1 MLIDFGWTADGAA
14 WADARGSAAH
24 GRVRMGP
31 RALVQLLQT
40 RLGLTRPAVDQ
51 AVRIAQYMALIQQHL
66 GSGIPSGSFWPAR
79 SFTVDPWS
87 TTRQLLRWR
96 DAAVE
101 AGWVAPDA
109 GHPLPARLA
118 ALRDVEAAVVVGMP
132 GTSDASGRAATLSPA
147 AADDL
152 VEVLALQEQLD
163 STGSTWPLGIDAIAC
178 EEDPASLPGLWPRLL
193 AVLARAGVAV
203 TAPGADPVAGA
214 GPAVGVRPAPRLE
227 VVSCQD
233 EWSAADVAARYL
245 AARSLDTQAAPPA
258 TATPIA
264 TSSTSGA
271 GSLTLLAG
279 ADTTVLDQALRR
291 RGLPAAGAVTAST
304 DRAHHQVLGLYL
316 DVAIAPVDV
325 HQLAA
330 LLDLRVLPGADG
342 DAEPIGLVP
351 AAARRRLLKALT
363 QEPGVGGPAWQRA
376 LRELEER
383 VSTVDADLRSGAEKA
398 LEAAREIDRLV
409 ADPLPAEGLYP
420 PAITA
425 RLDWLA
431 QRLQSVSRGDGDLL
445 ASLTQVRTLQ
455 SVLGMLDARAPLSR
469 RTLQQ
474 IIDTCGGSGR
484 SPLAGAEVSPWA
496 VTTRPAQVAAGGG
509 TVLWWAP
516 EGGEAPTPVQWDQAE
531 REALRAGGAHLIDPE
546 QLAAL
551 HVDASLRGLRTAGH
565 IVAVLPGRRLEKPPS
580 PSGLLAHLEAA
591 AGLTENDRHSP
602 ESLVLGDTWSLGG
615 RTLPVRVPPLHTV
628 DPPEDLHRQFATGTH
643 LLPDRLSFTA
653 AQTLVGCPLHWLLKY
668 ALGVRPADVTVLPTG
683 DRMIGTLVHAV
694 VEDLVNQRW
703 DEGIGGAPLTPPT
716 AGEITAVFERLVP
729 QFASELDLPGHAA
742 QRADVHDRTVRS
754 LRTLF
759 EGTARAGL
767 RITGT
772 EVRFSHPLT
781 LPLAGGARTI
791 EFVGSRDMD
800 LRDKDGHPTVIDLKW
815 SRSRTRYGDL
825 YDTGDAVQLA
835 SYAWAL
841 DQAEAL
847 TRRAQVGYF
856 LLHGGDFVTANRELD
871 PRRRT
876 PMDVHDSWARLVRS
890 VTVALDEIAAGTGTA
905 GCRCLL
911 ENAGL
916 PLDAPY
922 GKRKKAMTD
931 ARDAARSDG
940 MVAIDAYCATS
951 EYAQLCGMTGDFR

>member
-1 MLIDFGWTADGAA
+1 MLFDFGWTADGAA

-24 GRVRMGP
+24 GRVRLGP

-109 GHPLPARLA
+109 GHPLPARLT
-118 ALRDVEAAVVVGMP
+118 ALRDVESAVVVGMP

-152 VEVLALQEQLD
+152 VEVLTLLEQLD

-193 AVLARAGVAV
+193 AVLARSGVAV
-203 TAPGADPVAGA
+203 SASTADPVAGA
-214 GPAVGVRPAPRLE
+214 GARPTAGVGVGSWPRLE

-233 EWSAADVAARYL
+233 EWSAADVAARFL
-245 AARSLDTQAAPPA
+245 RAQPSG
-258 TATPIA
+258 
-264 TSSTSGA
+264 SSVTDGSE
-271 GSLTLLAG
+271 SLTLLAG

-383 VSTVDADLRSGAEKA
+383 LTTVDPDLRSGAERA
-398 LEAAREIDRLV
+398 LEAAREIDHLV

-455 SVLGMLDARAPLSR
+455 SVLGMLDPRTPLSR

-484 SPLAGAEVSPWA
+484 SPLAGAEVSPWT

-531 REALRAGGAHLIDPE
+531 RDALRTGGAHLINPE
-546 QLAAL
+546 QLAAV
-551 HVDASLRGLRTAGH
+551 HVDAALRGLRTAGQV
-565 IVAVLPGRRLEKPPS
+565 IAVLPGRRLEKPSS

-591 AGLTENDRHSP
+591 AGLTEKDRHSP
-602 ESLVLGDTWSLGG
+602 ESLILGDIWSLGG
-615 RTLPVRVPPLHTV
+615 RTLPVRVPQLHTV
-628 DPPEDLHRQFATGTH
+628 DPPEQLHRSFAAGTH

-668 ALGVRPADVTVLPTG
+668 ALGVRPADVAALPTG

-703 DEGIGGAPLTPPT
+703 DESIGGAPLTPPT
-716 AGEITAVFERLVP
+716 AGEITAAFDRLVP

-742 QRADVHDRTVRS
+742 QRSDVHARTVRS

-772 EVRFSHPLT
+772 EVRFNEPLT
-781 LPLAGGARTI
+781 LPLAGGARTV
-791 EFVGSRDMD
+791 EFRGSRDMD
-800 LRDKDGHPTVIDLKW
+800 LRDQAGYPTVIDLKW

-847 TRRAQVGYF
+847 AQPAHVGYF

-876 PMDVHDSWARLVRS
+876 PMDVHDSWDRLVRS
-890 VTVALDEIAAGTGTA
+890 VTAALDEIARGTATA

-916 PLDAPY
+916 PFDAPY